1 MNNFRAFLVLLGVL
15 VLFSIIVAKLVNIQL
30 IRGDELKYFAER
42 QQMKIEK
49 IQAERGLIYDRNN
62 VLLAYNR
69 NDATFYLDLSK
80 TNKQTKEEL
89 AEKFSKLTN
98 KTPQFF
104 LTKMKGENKTI
115 TLAQHIP
122 LADVRDLMKLKL
134 PGYYYRKGISRDYYY
149 NNFASHI
156 LGYVNTQYKGV
167 NGVENYFDRELAGI
181 NGQRLVVK
189 DATGKII
196 TVKEDMT
203 KNAVQGNN
211 LFLTI
216 NKSYQ
221 IILEEE
227 IINGLK
233 KYQGKY
239 VIGIIMNPNNGEI
252 LALANSSGYDPNNYW
267 KYNDAERKNRAVTDT
282 YEPGSTFKSI
292 TIATLLDQNL
302 VKENDIVFTENGR
315 YKFNNT
321 YVTDTHK
328 HGWLTVSEVIKYSSN
343 IGIAKLVQKI
353 DNEIYYKYLRGF
365 GFGNYTS
372 VSLPGE
378 VKGKLKKPDQWSKIS
393 KEFMS
398 FGYEIAVTPIQLISA
413 YSALVNGGKLFKP
426 QIIKKITDASGNIVY
441 NSNPDLVRTVIS
453 KNTSMRIRKILST
466 VVEDGT
472 GTKAKIKFINA
483 GGKTGTSQRLI
494 NGKYSKN
501 QYNSSFIGFFPVD
514 NPQIICLVLVNSP
527 KVGKYGGQVAAPIFK
542 RISERIIK
550 GNYNK
555 FLEKKEILIPVN
567 DTKMVYVKK
576 DFQIKGNLKYLDLD
590 FTGNISKARMNVM
603 PNLINRT
610 LSEAIS
616 ILTKI
621 GLKFKVSGTGKIV
634 KQSITPGTKL
644 RAGLLCNINAKET
657 SLKGVTIY

>member
-1 MNNFRAFLVLLGVL
+1 MNNSRAFLVLLGVL
-15 VLFSIIVAKLVNIQL
+15 TLFSIIVMKLVNIQL

-62 VLLAYNR
+62 VLLVYNR

-80 TNKQTKEEL
+80 TNRQTKEEL
-89 AEKFSKLTN
+89 AKIFSKLTH
-98 KTPQFF
+98 KTQQFF

-115 TLAQHIP
+115 TLAQHVP
-122 LADVRDLMKLKL
+122 LSDAKSLMKLKL

-167 NGVENYFDRELAGI
+167 NGVENYFDNELAGI
-181 NGQRLVVK
+181 NGQRLVVR

-196 TVKEDMT
+196 TVKEDRT
-203 KNAVQGNN
+203 KNVITGNN
-211 LFLTI
+211 IYLTI

-221 IILEEE
+221 KILEEE
-227 IINGLK
+227 LNNGLK

-239 VIGIIMNPNNGEI
+239 AIGIIMDPNNGEI

-267 KYNDAERKNRAVTDT
+267 KYNDAERKNRAITDI

-302 VKENDIVFTENGR
+302 VNENDIVFTENGR
-315 YKFNNT
+315 YKFSNT

-328 HGWLTVSEVIKYSSN
+328 RGWLTVTEVIKYSSN

-378 VKGKLKKPDQWSKIS
+378 VKGRLKKPDQWSKIS

-426 QIIKKITDASGNIVY
+426 QIIKKITDASGNIVI
-441 NSNPDLVRTVIS
+441 NSNPNLVRTVIS
-453 KNTSMRIRKILST
+453 KKTSERIRNILAT
-466 VVEDGT
+466 VIDGGT
-472 GTKAKIKFINA
+472 GIKAKIKFINA

-494 NGKYSKN
+494 NGTYSKSK
-501 QYNSSFIGFFPVD
+501 YNSSFVGFFPVD

-542 RISERIIK
+542 NISERIIK
-550 GNYNK
+550 NNFNK
-555 FLEKKEILIPVN
+555 FLEKKEFFIPIN
-567 DTKMVYVKK
+567 NTKTVYVKK
-576 DFQIKGNLKYLDLD
+576 DLQTKGNLKYLDLD
-590 FTGNISKARMNVM
+590 FTGDISKARMNVM

-616 ILTKI
+616 ILTKL
-621 GLKFKVSGTGKIV
+621 GLNFKVRGAGKIV

>member
-1 MNNFRAFLVLLGVL
+1 MNNSRAFLVLLGVL
-15 VLFSIIVAKLVNIQL
+15 TLFSIIVMKLVNIQL

-62 VLLAYNR
+62 VLLVYNR

-80 TNKQTKEEL
+80 TNRQTKEEL
-89 AEKFSKLTN
+89 AKIFSKLTH
-98 KTPQFF
+98 KTQQFF

-115 TLAQHIP
+115 TLAQHV
-122 LADVRDLMKLKL
+122 LLTDAKSLMKLKL

-167 NGVENYFDRELAGI
+167 NGVENYFDNELAGI
-181 NGQRLVVK
+181 NGQRLVVR

-196 TVKEDMT
+196 TVKEDRT
-203 KNAVQGNN
+203 KNVITGNN
-211 LFLTI
+211 IYLTI

-221 IILEEE
+221 KILEEE
-227 IINGLK
+227 LNNGLK

-239 VIGIIMNPNNGEI
+239 AIGIIMDPNNGEI

-302 VKENDIVFTENGR
+302 VNENDIVFTENGR
-315 YKFNNT
+315 YKFSNT

-328 HGWLTVSEVIKYSSN
+328 RGWLTVTEVIKYSSN

-378 VKGKLKKPDQWSKIS
+378 VKGRLKKPDQWSKIS

-426 QIIKKITDASGNIVY
+426 QIIKKITDASGNIVI
-441 NSNPDLVRTVIS
+441 NSNPNLVRTVIS
-453 KNTSMRIRKILST
+453 KKTSERIRNILAT
-466 VVEDGT
+466 VIDGGT
-472 GTKAKIKFINA
+472 GIKAKIKFINA

-494 NGKYSKN
+494 NGTYSKSK
-501 QYNSSFIGFFPVD
+501 YNSSFVGFFPVD

-542 RISERIIK
+542 NISERIIK
-550 GNYNK
+550 NNFNK
-555 FLEKKEILIPVN
+555 FLEKKEFFIPIN
-567 DTKMVYVKK
+567 NTKTVYVKK
-576 DFQIKGNLKYLDLD
+576 VLQTKGNLKYLDLD
-590 FTGNISKARMNVM
+590 FTGDISKARMNVM

-616 ILTKI
+616 ILTKL
-621 GLKFKVSGTGKIV
+621 GLNFKVRGAGKIV

-644 RAGLLCNINAKET
+644 RAGLMCNIKAKEI

>member
-1 MNNFRAFLVLLGVL
+1 
-15 VLFSIIVAKLVNIQL
+15 
-30 IRGDELKYFAER
+30 
-42 QQMKIEK
+42 
-49 IQAERGLIYDRNN
+49 
-62 VLLAYNR
+62 
-69 NDATFYLDLSK
+69 
-80 TNKQTKEEL
+80 
-89 AEKFSKLTN
+89 
-98 KTPQFF
+98 
-104 LTKMKGENKTI
+104 MKGENKTI

-167 NGVENYFDRELAGI
+167 NGVENYFDSELAGI

-453 KNTSMRIRKILST
+453 KNTSMRIRKIIKNFIHIAWQ
-466 VVEDGT
+466 GINI
-472 GTKAKIKFINA
+472 KI
-483 GGKTGTSQRLI
+483 
-494 NGKYSKN
+494 
-501 QYNSSFIGFFPVD
+501 
-514 NPQIICLVLVNSP
+514 
-527 KVGKYGGQVAAPIFK
+527 
-542 RISERIIK
+542 
-550 GNYNK
+550 
-555 FLEKKEILIPVN
+555 
-567 DTKMVYVKK
+567 
-576 DFQIKGNLKYLDLD
+576 
-590 FTGNISKARMNVM
+590 
-603 PNLINRT
+603 
-610 LSEAIS
+610 
-616 ILTKI
+616 
-621 GLKFKVSGTGKIV
+621 
-634 KQSITPGTKL
+634 
-644 RAGLLCNINAKET
+644 
-657 SLKGVTIY
+657 